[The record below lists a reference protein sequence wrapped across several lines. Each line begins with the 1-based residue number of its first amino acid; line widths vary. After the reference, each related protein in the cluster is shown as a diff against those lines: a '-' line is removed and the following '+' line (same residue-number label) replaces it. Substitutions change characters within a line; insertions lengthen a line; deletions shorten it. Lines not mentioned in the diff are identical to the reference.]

1 MNVSFMK
8 RNDFL
13 HFFSVALPHNVSV
26 PVELLLVLDFFV
38 FLVFKYF
45 DSQFFDLLV
54 KEMNC
59 AIFNF

>member
-1 MNVSFMK
+1 MK

-13 HFFSVALPHNVSV
+13 HFFGVALPHNVSV